1 MELISVHFVA
11 VSLRW
16 VNNCSVNICFSRGGR
31 RCIRPTPMCAPPCF
45 ESKSDGQRAKPWIT
59 TKKILPSSPG
69 KNQPI
74 STGDDPNDSIDQK
87 ARLSQL
93 MYMLILDS
101 PERYQSTRQP
111 ELNEE
116 ISQRMYVYVCIYI
129 HRERERAA
137 PKTRERKDKGNKDTR
152 GKESIL
158 SFLPPPFERLPFSLL
173 HLSVQLTDSPF
184 PPPAS

>member
-45 ESKSDGQRAKPWIT
+45 ESKSDGQRAKPRIT

-93 MYMLILDS
+93 MYMLISDS

-129 HRERERAA
+129 HRERERELHQR
-137 PKTRERKDKGNKDTR
+137 REKERTKEIKIR
-152 GKESIL
+152 GEKNR
-158 SFLPPPFERLPFSLL
+158 SFLFFLP
-173 HLSVQLTDSPF
+173 LSNVSPF
-184 PPPAS
+184 LSSISPSS

>member
-45 ESKSDGQRAKPWIT
+45 ESKSDGQRAKPRIT

-129 HRERERAA
+129 HRERERQ
-137 PKTRERKDKGNKDTR
+137 RELRQRREKERTKEIKIR
-152 GKESIL
+152 GEKNR
-158 SFLPPPFERLPFSLL
+158 SFLFFLLLSNVSPSL
-173 HLSVQLTDSPF
+173 SSISP
-184 PPPAS
+184 SS